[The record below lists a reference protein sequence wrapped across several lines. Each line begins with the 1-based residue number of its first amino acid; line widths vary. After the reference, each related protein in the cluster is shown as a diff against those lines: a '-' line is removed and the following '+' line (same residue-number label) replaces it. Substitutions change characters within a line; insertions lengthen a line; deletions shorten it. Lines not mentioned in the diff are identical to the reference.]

1 MTSRAAVAL
10 EALLE
15 LLEAGG
21 VTASRDASSFYPDPI
36 GVLVTLPTRLR
47 DTLAASVFEIPIVVV
62 SAEPVNTPEAVDR
75 LYAEADAIA
84 EIVSTPSYR
93 PTTWSG
99 GADVAPLPAIEILAT
114 VTAQEEA

>member
-1 MTSRAAVAL
+1 MNTRAAVAL
-10 EALLE
+10 EAVLE
-15 LLEAGG
+15 LLTAGS

-36 GVLVTLPTRLR
+36 GVLIGLPTRLR
-47 DTLAASVFEIPIVVV
+47 DTLGASVFEIPILVI

-84 EIVSTPSYR
+84 ELVSAATYR

-99 GADVAPLPAIEILAT
+99 GSNDGPLPAVEILAI